1 MADEKATTPEYLYH
15 YTNVDALALILKNRS
30 IRLNSFNK
38 MDDLQEQLS
47 TDKQNFG
54 RSIFVSSWT
63 DNEYEEIPMWRMY
76 APKQRDVRIKLHVNP
91 FVEYRPTIAE

>member
-1 MADEKATTPEYLYH
+1 MADEIATTPEYLYH

-30 IRLNSFNK
+30 IRLNSLDK

-54 RSIFVSSWT
+54 RFIFVSSWT
-63 DNEYEEIPMWRMY
+63 DNEDEEIPMW
-76 APKQRDVRIKLHVNP
+76 
-91 FVEYRPTIAE
+91 